1 MNLLKTLTRKVWR
14 GVQHSAAALA
24 AVGLVAAFVPTTA
37 SADGTDASGPNS
49 LNYSGGFG
57 AHNYSKHRGDYR
69 APRHERNVYVNRDRN
84 FHVNRERNVHVN
96 RGYDARSVNRQRHVD
111 RRYYDR
117 GRDYRY
123 SRNYNGHN
131 GHNGYRR
138 NNNGNA
144 VAAGIVGLAAGA
156 IIASEISR
164 SRRVNSGFSGGS
176 YEPFTAEWYRAC
188 ARKYRSFNPDTGR
201 YVTHGG
207 ERRLCRL

>member
-24 AVGLVAAFVPTTA
+24 TLGLVAAFVPSIA
-37 SADGTDASGPNS
+37 SADGSDPSGPDS
-49 LNYSGGFG
+49 RGYSRGFG
-57 AHNYSKHRGDYR
+57 AHNYGRHGGDYR
-69 APRHERNVYVNRDRN
+69 APRHERNVYVNR
-84 FHVNRERNVHVN
+84 ERNVYVN
-96 RGYDARSVNRQRHVD
+96 RGYDARSVNHQRHVD

-131 GHNGYRR
+131 GYNGYRR

-164 SRRVNSGFSGGS
+164 SRRIDSGYSGGS
-176 YEPFTAEWYRAC
+176 YEPFTPEWYRAC